1 MAMSPNQASGRP
13 SRNTLL
19 VVVAAALAIAGVFI
33 VGALLL
39 RDDGAT
45 SANPTPVVDLE
56 GIPQDGAFL
65 GSPDAKV
72 TLIEY
77 ADIQCPACRHYMEE
91 LFPTV
96 VDEYVRPGKVRAEFR
111 GFPFLDEG
119 DPEGDSLR
127 GERFL
132 LAAAEQNKMF
142 QLMEAFYRNQGAER
156 SGWLT
161 DDLVR
166 EVASEI
172 PGLDVDKLFSD
183 AETEEVAQKAQQSAV
198 EAQNAGIPGTP
209 TLLVQIGEG
218 DPYMIQVATPDQLR
232 EALDAALQG

>member
-1 MAMSPNQASGRP
+1 MNPNQAAGRP

-19 VVVAAALAIAGVFI
+19 IVVGAAVAIAAVFI
-33 VGALLL
+33 GAALLL
-39 RDDGAT
+39 RDDGTT
-45 SANPTPVVDLE
+45 SATPTPVVDLE
-56 GIPQDGAFL
+56 GIPQDGTFL

-77 ADIQCPACRHYMEE
+77 ADIQCPACRHYTEG

-96 VDEYVRPGKVRAEFR
+96 VDEYVRPGKIRAEFR

-132 LAAAEQNKMF
+132 LAAAEQDKMF
-142 QLMEAFYRNQGAER
+142 QLMEALYRNQGAER

-166 EVASEI
+166 EVASDI
-172 PGLDVDKLFSD
+172 AGLDVDQLFAD
-183 AETEEVAQKAQQSAV
+183 AQTEEIAQKAQQSLA

-209 TLLVQIGEG
+209 TLFVQAGED
-218 DPYMIQVATPDQLR
+218 DPYMIQVATPGQLR
-232 EALDAALQG
+232 EALDAVLQG